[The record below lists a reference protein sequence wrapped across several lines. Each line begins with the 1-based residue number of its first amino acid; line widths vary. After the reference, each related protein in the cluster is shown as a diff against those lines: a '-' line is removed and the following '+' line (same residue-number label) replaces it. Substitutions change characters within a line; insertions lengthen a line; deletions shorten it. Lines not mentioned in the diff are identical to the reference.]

1 MILSMLEVGYLSLSS
16 PVAVVLPG
24 HGLKSGFDG
33 LFLLESFDLD
43 RASVEDV
50 EEALRDQRG
59 CLGNCGD
66 AGKDKATP
74 LGFSIRSSEDGP
86 IMDAARMAG
95 RNLYLLEIDFSN
107 EDDPERIKEVVSRV
121 KRYGT
126 TLSVKVRPEI
136 LQEGM
141 VAELGRARLDLIHL
155 DLTGMNGVGPK
166 VVRKTA
172 DSMGPKIMAMGDV
185 ANFEDAKALLAMGAD
200 MISLQSPE
208 PGFARKLSDQVGNY
222 DDQSGWYNCP
232 KHICSGGDLR
242 GLAFCC
248 PPVKHCPI
256 LGALKKAGFTPES
269 FVQKKLALAKGTPL
283 EKGDGTCFGSLVW
296 CCKITKPCYL
306 RDAALRRY
314 GISAKEYMLLKKNLA
329 EKLLLP

>member
-1 MILSMLEVGYLSLSS
+1 MLEVGYLSLSS
-16 PVAVVLPG
+16 PVAVVLPW
-24 HGLKSGFDG
+24 HGLKSGFGG

-43 RASVEDV
+43 RTSLEEI
-50 EEALRDQRG
+50 EEALRAQRG
-59 CLGNCGD
+59 GLGD
-66 AGKDKATP
+66 SRDTGKDKAAP

-95 RNLYLLEIDFSN
+95 KNLYLLEIDFSD
-107 EDDPERIKEVVSRV
+107 EDDPERMKDLVSKIKSC
-121 KRYGT
+121 GT
-126 TLSVKVRPEI
+126 TLSIRVKPEI
-136 LQEGM
+136 LQDGM
-141 VAELGRARLDLIHL
+141 VAELGRAGLDIIHL
-155 DLTGMNGVGPK
+155 DLIGMNGVGPK
-166 VVRKTA
+166 IVKKAA
-172 DSMGPKIMAMGDV
+172 DAIGPKIMAMGDV
-185 ANFEDAKALLAMGAD
+185 GDFEDAKALLAMGAD

-208 PGFARKLSDQVGNY
+208 PGVAKRLSDQVGKY

-248 PPVKHCPI
+248 PPVKHCPV

-269 FVQKKLALAKGTPL
+269 FVQKKLAFAKGTPL

-306 RDAALRRY
+306 RDTALRRY
-314 GISAKEYMLLKKNLA
+314 GISGKEYMRLKKDLA
-329 EKLLLP
+329 ENLLRP

>member
-1 MILSMLEVGYLSLSS
+1 MLEVGYLSLSS
-16 PVAVVLPG
+16 PVAVVLPW
-24 HGLKSGFDG
+24 HGLKSGFGG

-43 RASVEDV
+43 RTSLEEI

-59 CLGNCGD
+59 DLGD
-66 AGKDKATP
+66 SRDTGKDKAAP
-74 LGFSIRSSEDGP
+74 LGFSIGSSEDGP

-95 RNLYLLEIDFSN
+95 KNLYLLEIDFSD
-107 EDDPERIKEVVSRV
+107 EDDPERMKDLVSKIKSC
-121 KRYGT
+121 GT
-126 TLSVKVRPEI
+126 TLSIRVKPEI

-141 VAELGRARLDLIHL
+141 VAELGRAGLDIIHL
-155 DLTGMNGVGPK
+155 NLIGMNGVGPK
-166 VVRKTA
+166 IVKKAA
-172 DSMGPKIMAMGDV
+172 DAIGPKIMAMGDV
-185 ANFEDAKALLAMGAD
+185 GDFEDAKALLAMGAD

-208 PGFARKLSDQVGNY
+208 PGVAKRLSDQVGKY

-248 PPVKHCPI
+248 PPVKHCPV

-269 FVQKKLALAKGTPL
+269 FVQKKLAFAKGTPL

-306 RDAALRRY
+306 RDTALRRY
-314 GISAKEYMLLKKNLA
+314 GISGKEYMRLKKDLA
-329 EKLLLP
+329 ENLLRP

>member
-1 MILSMLEVGYLSLSS
+1 MLEVGYLSLSS
-16 PVAVVLPG
+16 PVAVVLPW
-24 HGLKSGFDG
+24 HGLKSGFGG

-43 RASVEDV
+43 RTSLEEI

-59 CLGNCGD
+59 GLGD
-66 AGKDKATP
+66 SRDTGKDKAAP

-95 RNLYLLEIDFSN
+95 KNLYLLEIDFSD
-107 EDDPERIKEVVSRV
+107 EDDPERMKDLVSKIKSC
-121 KRYGT
+121 GT
-126 TLSVKVRPEI
+126 TLSIRVKPEI
-136 LQEGM
+136 LQDGM
-141 VAELGRARLDLIHL
+141 VAELGRAGLDIIHL
-155 DLTGMNGVGPK
+155 DLIGMNGVGPK
-166 VVRKTA
+166 IVKKAA
-172 DSMGPKIMAMGDV
+172 DAIGPKIMAMGDV
-185 ANFEDAKALLAMGAD
+185 GDFEDAKALLAMGAD

-208 PGFARKLSDQVGNY
+208 PGVAKRLSDQVGKY

-248 PPVKHCPI
+248 PPVKHCPV

-269 FVQKKLALAKGTPL
+269 FVQKKLAFAKGTPL

-314 GISAKEYMLLKKNLA
+314 GISGKEYMRLKKDLA
-329 EKLLLP
+329 ENLLRP

>member
-1 MILSMLEVGYLSLSS
+1 MLEVGYLSLSS
-16 PVAVVLPG
+16 PVAVVLPW
-24 HGLKSGFDG
+24 HGLKSSFGG

-43 RASVEDV
+43 RTSLEEI

-59 CLGNCGD
+59 GLGD
-66 AGKDKATP
+66 SRDTGKDKAAP

-95 RNLYLLEIDFSN
+95 KNLYLLEIDFSD
-107 EDDPERIKEVVSRV
+107 EDDPERMKDLVSKIKSC
-121 KRYGT
+121 GT
-126 TLSVKVRPEI
+126 TLSIRVKPEI
-136 LQEGM
+136 LQDGM
-141 VAELGRARLDLIHL
+141 VAELGRAGLDIIHL
-155 DLTGMNGVGPK
+155 DLIGLNGVGPK
-166 VVRKTA
+166 IVKKAA
-172 DSMGPKIMAMGDV
+172 DAIGPKIMAMGDV
-185 ANFEDAKALLAMGAD
+185 GDFEDAKALLAMGAD

-208 PGFARKLSDQVGNY
+208 PGVAKRLSDQVGKY

-248 PPVKHCPI
+248 PPVKHCPV

-269 FVQKKLALAKGTPL
+269 FVQKKLAFAKGTPL

-306 RDAALRRY
+306 RDTALRRY
-314 GISAKEYMLLKKNLA
+314 GISGKEYMRLKKDLA
-329 EKLLLP
+329 ENLLRP

>member
-1 MILSMLEVGYLSLSS
+1 MLEVGYLSLSS

-24 HGLKSGFDG
+24 HGLKSGFGG

-43 RASVEDV
+43 RTTLEEV

-59 CLGNCGD
+59 GLGDSGD
-66 AGKDKATP
+66 TGKDKVAP
-74 LGFSIRSSEDGP
+74 LGFSIGSPEDGP

-95 RNLYLLEIDFSN
+95 KNLYLLEIDFSD
-107 EDDPERIKEVVSRV
+107 EYDPERMKDLVSKIK
-121 KRYGT
+121 KCGT
-126 TLSVKVRPEI
+126 TLSVRVKPEI
-136 LQEGM
+136 LRGGT
-141 VAELGRARLDLIHL
+141 VAELGCAGLDIIHL

-166 VVRKTA
+166 ILKKAA
-172 DSMGPKIMAMGDV
+172 DAMGPKIMAMGDV
-185 ANFEDAKALLAMGAD
+185 GDFEDAKALLAMGAD

-208 PGFARKLSDQVGNY
+208 PGFAKRLSDQVGKY

-248 PPVKHCPI
+248 PPVKNCPV

-306 RDAALRRY
+306 RDAALRGY
-314 GISAKEYMLLKKNLA
+314 GISGKEYMRLKKDLAKNL
-329 EKLLLP
+329 LRP

>member
-1 MILSMLEVGYLSLSS
+1 MLEVGYLSLSS
-16 PVAVVLPG
+16 PVAVVLPW
-24 HGLKSGFDG
+24 HGLKSGFGG

-43 RASVEDV
+43 RTSLEEI

-59 CLGNCGD
+59 GLGD
-66 AGKDKATP
+66 SRDTGKDKAAP
-74 LGFSIRSSEDGP
+74 LGFSIRSSEDDGP

-95 RNLYLLEIDFSN
+95 KNLYLLEIDFSD
-107 EDDPERIKEVVSRV
+107 EDDPERMKDLVSKIKSC
-121 KRYGT
+121 GT
-126 TLSVKVRPEI
+126 TLSIRVKPEI
-136 LQEGM
+136 LQDGM
-141 VAELGRARLDLIHL
+141 VAELGRAGLDIIHL
-155 DLTGMNGVGPK
+155 DLIGMNGVGPK
-166 VVRKTA
+166 IVKKAA
-172 DSMGPKIMAMGDV
+172 DAIGPKIMAMGDV
-185 ANFEDAKALLAMGAD
+185 GDFEDAKALLAMGAD

-208 PGFARKLSDQVGNY
+208 PGVAKRLSDQVGKY

-248 PPVKHCPI
+248 PPVKHCPV

-269 FVQKKLALAKGTPL
+269 FVQKKLAFAKGTPL

-306 RDAALRRY
+306 RDTALRRY
-314 GISAKEYMLLKKNLA
+314 GISGKEYMRLKKDLA
-329 EKLLLP
+329 ENLLRP

>member
-1 MILSMLEVGYLSLSS
+1 MLEVGYLSLSS
-16 PVAVVLPG
+16 PVAVVLPW
-24 HGLKSGFDG
+24 HGLKSGFGG

-43 RASVEDV
+43 RTSLEEI
-50 EEALRDQRG
+50 EEALRAQRG
-59 CLGNCGD
+59 GLGD
-66 AGKDKATP
+66 SRDTGKDKAAP

-95 RNLYLLEIDFSN
+95 KNLYLLEIDFSD
-107 EDDPERIKEVVSRV
+107 EDDPERMKDLVSKIKSC
-121 KRYGT
+121 GT
-126 TLSVKVRPEI
+126 TLSIRVKPEI
-136 LQEGM
+136 LQDGM
-141 VAELGRARLDLIHL
+141 VAELGRAGLDIIHL
-155 DLTGMNGVGPK
+155 DLIGMNGVGPK
-166 VVRKTA
+166 IVKKAA
-172 DSMGPKIMAMGDV
+172 DAIGPKIMAMGDV
-185 ANFEDAKALLAMGAD
+185 GDFEDAKALLAMGAD

-208 PGFARKLSDQVGNY
+208 PGVAKRLSDQVGRY

-248 PPVKHCPI
+248 PPVKHCPV

-269 FVQKKLALAKGTPL
+269 FVQKKLAFAKGTPL

-306 RDAALRRY
+306 RDTALRRY
-314 GISAKEYMLLKKNLA
+314 GISGKEYMRLKKDLA
-329 EKLLLP
+329 ENLLRP